1 MKRLFYTFLLI
12 MLCSITSFGQKKYL
26 VKITTLDNHV
36 KRGLLFRV
44 EESGILILRN
54 NGHGFSKEKE
64 YYVDKATFIDFSMIK
79 SIAIRQEGNIGKGM
93 VIGLM
98 VGALISVP
106 IIKSSKSN
114 NLIDGFAKG
123 ISTLILG
130 SSGGFLIG
138 AGFGSISPHQF
149 EVKKDTFALH
159 KLKVQLKEY
168 EWYHADKDTLINE
181 KLK

>member
-1 MKRLFYTFLLI
+1 MKTLFHTFLLI
-12 MLCSITSFGQKKYL
+12 ILCSIISFGQREYL

-36 KRGLLFRV
+36 KRGLLFHV
-44 EESGILILRN
+44 EENGVFILRN

-64 YYVDKATFIDFSMIK
+64 YYVDKTVFIDFRMIK
-79 SIAIRQEGNIGKGM
+79 SIAIRRKGSIEKGM

-114 NLIDGFAKG
+114 NPIDGFAKG
-123 ISTLILG
+123 IGTLILG

-138 AGFGSISPHQF
+138 AGFGSINPHQF

-168 EWYHADKDTLINE
+168 EWYHADKDTLINK

>member
-64 YYVDKATFIDFSMIK
+64 YYVDKTTFIDFSMIK
-79 SIAIRQEGNIGKGM
+79 SIAIRRKGSVEKGM
-93 VIGLM
+93 LIGL
-98 VGALISVP
+98 VAGTLLSVQ
-106 IIKSSKSN
+106 IVKSSPN
-114 NLIDGFAKG
+114 NDPIDKVFKG
-123 ISTLILG
+123 IGTLILG

-138 AGFGSISPHQF
+138 AGFGSINPHQF

-168 EWYHADKDTLINE
+168 EWYHVNQDTLINE